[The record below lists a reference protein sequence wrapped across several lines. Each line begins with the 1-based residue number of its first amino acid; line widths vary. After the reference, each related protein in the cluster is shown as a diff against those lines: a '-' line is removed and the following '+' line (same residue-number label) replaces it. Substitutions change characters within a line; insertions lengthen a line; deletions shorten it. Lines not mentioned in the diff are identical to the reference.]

1 MPRFVILH
9 HHTPQSY
16 VRPTHWDLMLEDGEQ
31 LLTWALAAMPQA
43 GCDTDAEQLGNH
55 RLEYLDI
62 EGRLS
67 GDRGTVQRVAE
78 GEFEWLER
86 EKDQITIALRGE
98 AVRGTVQ
105 LIHRCDQI
113 WRFSFIEAL
122 S

>member
-9 HHTPQSY
+9 HNTPQSY
-16 VRPTHWDLMLEDGEQ
+16 VRRTHWDLMLEDGEH
-31 LLTWALAAMPQA
+31 LLTWALAAMPQVD
-43 GCDTDAEQLGNH
+43 CDTDAEQLGDH

-67 GDRGTVQRVAE
+67 GDRGTVQRAAA
-78 GEFEWLER
+78 GEFEWLVR

-98 AVRGTVQ
+98 ALQGTVQ
-105 LIHRCDQI
+105 LIHLGGQS
-113 WRFSFIEAL
+113 WRFLLRDAL